1 MAIPKASLVHFQ
13 PNRKEHQK
21 ALKNSEYFELFSNTD
36 LFLQM
41 LEDTDFDHVEDAE
54 PDDFKKYVIEGKL
67 FIGLTTTEYISLDD
81 NNYLFDAFNVYYAPN
96 DWAYYRIHTGLTKAW
111 RKTLIN
117 EYPNSTYHAEVR
129 KLLRKEL
136 QEIVDQFNEENADL
150 L

>member
-13 PNRKEHQK
+13 PNCKEHTEIVNNDK
-21 ALKNSEYFELFSNTD
+21 YFSFYANTD
-36 LFLQM
+36 LFVQM
-41 LEDTDFDHVEDAE
+41 LEETEFDSVSVQKEDFKNYIVEDK
-54 PDDFKKYVIEGKL
+54 F
-67 FIGLTTTEYISLDD
+67 FIGLDLTDNIELDEHH
-81 NNYLFDAFNVYYAPN
+81 YLFNGFNVYYAPN